1 MRLFLLLLSALAI
14 ACSTAS
20 SQKSK
25 TEATPAPQAQPQNED
40 PFLWLEEVEG
50 EKALAWV
57 HEQNGHSLPTFQK
70 DARYDTFLNEAD
82 TILNAKDK
90 IPYGALRGG
99 HVYNFWQDDK
109 NIRGLWR
116 RTTLEDYRKAA
127 PTWDVILDFDALA
140 KTEDKNWVY
149 KGVRCLPPQ
158 YNRCMLRLSDGG
170 TDASTYREFDVASK
184 SFVAD
189 GFVVPN
195 AKSSVAWLNENTLFL
210 GTDWGDDSLTDSGYP
225 RIVKMWQ
232 RGTPLADA
240 KTIHSGAKADVGV
253 WPFVMHEPGSA
264 TPMIARSMT
273 FYTSQYFIIKD
284 DHSLLQLPIPES
296 AEFSGRFADQFL
308 FTLRE
313 AWQVGDTQHPQGALL
328 SFSASESVKTG
339 KLPTIQTLLVPDAR
353 TSIEGIT
360 ETKDHLLITTIHNVK
375 GKILQFA
382 YENNNWSS
390 APVDLPQTGSLSIS
404 SANPF
409 INTIFINYEDHIT
422 PDTLY
427 EFDADNQKSN
437 VLKTLPARF
446 NAEGLQVHQYE
457 AKSKDGEMIPY
468 FVIHHKDVKLD
479 GKNPTVLYGYGG
491 FEISLVPRYSTMAGK
506 LWLERG
512 GIYAIANIRG
522 GGEFGPRWH
531 KAALKEKRQRAY
543 DDFAAVAEDL
553 ATRKLTSPEHLGIMG
568 GSNGGLLMGVAFT
581 QRPDLYKAVVCQVP
595 LLDMFRYTKL
605 LAGASWAGEYGDP
618 EDPVMRAAIAKY
630 SPYQNVVADKAYPE
644 VFFVTSTKDDRVHP
658 GHARKM
664 VAKMKAQGHKVFYY
678 ENTEGG
684 HAAGA
689 NLKQH
694 AKRYALEFTYF
705 SQQLGL
711 P

>member
-1 MRLFLLLLSALAI
+1 MRFALFVLSFVFI
-14 ACSTAS
+14 ACNTVSEQKTAPPTKA
-20 SQKSK
+20 QK
-25 TEATPAPQAQPQNED
+25 TVENPED

-50 EKALAWV
+50 DKALTWV
-57 HEQNGHSLPTFQK
+57 HEQNKESVPAFEK
-70 DARYDTFLNEAD
+70 DARYGTFLNEAD

-99 HVYNFWQDDK
+99 FVYNFWQDDK

-116 RTTLEDYRKAA
+116 RTTLEDYRKAK
-127 PTWDVILDFDALA
+127 PSWDVVLDFDTLA
-140 KTEDKNWVY
+140 KTEKKNWVY
-149 KGVRCLPPQ
+149 KGVSCLPPQ
-158 YNRCMLRLSDGG
+158 YSRCMLRLSDGG
-170 TDASTYREFDVASK
+170 TDASTYREFDIASK
-184 SFVAD
+184 SFVKD
-189 GFVVPN
+189 GFVVPE
-195 AKSSVAWLNENTLFL
+195 AKSSVDWIDENTLL
-210 GTDWGDDSLTDSGYP
+210 IGTKWGEDTLTDSGYP
-225 RIVKMWQ
+225 RIVKKWQ
-232 RGTPLADA
+232 RGTPLKDA
-240 KTIHSGAKADVGV
+240 QTLHSGEKADVGV
-253 WPFVMHEPGSA
+253 WPFVIHEKDNTLS
-264 TPMIARSMT
+264 MIARAMT
-273 FYTSQYFIIKD
+273 FYTSKYFMVKED
-284 DHSLLQLPIPES
+284 QSLLQIPIPES
-296 AEFSGRFADQFL
+296 AELKGHFAGQFL
-308 FTLRE
+308 FSLRE
-313 AWQVGDTQHPQGALL
+313 AWNVGEQTHPQGALL
-328 SFSASESVKTG
+328 SFSSADFMKTG
-339 KLPTIQTLLVPDAR
+339 TLPALQTLLVPDER
-353 TSIEGIT
+353 TSIEGVT
-360 ETKDHLLITTIHNVK
+360 ETQDHLFITLIHNVK
-375 GKILQFA
+375 GQILQFA
-382 YENNNWSS
+382 FDNNTWTST
-390 APVDLPQTGSLSIS
+390 PVDLPQTGSLSIS

-409 INTIFINYEDHIT
+409 TNAIFINYEDHIT

-427 EFDADNQKSN
+427 EYDAQSKKSN

-446 NAEGLQVHQYE
+446 NAGGLVVHQYE
-457 AKSKDGEMIPY
+457 SKSKDGVLIPY

-491 FEISLVPRYSTMAGK
+491 FEISLVPRYSTMSGK

-531 KAALKEKRQRAY
+531 KAALKENRQRAY
-543 DDFAAVAEDL
+543 DDFASVAEDL
-553 ATRKLTSPEHLGIMG
+553 IERKLTSPQHLGIMG

-618 EDPVMRAAIAKY
+618 EDPAMRAVIAKY
-630 SPYQNVVADKAYPE
+630 SPYQNVFAKQQYPE
-644 VFFVTSTKDDRVHP
+644 VFFLTSTKDDRVHP

-664 VAKMKAQGHKVFYY
+664 VAKMKTQGHKVFYY